1 MFHDE
6 FIFQH
11 FFLNSEIE
19 IRIFFLFLPTMTG
32 VLKDCYSLDFF
43 RKIVTKTIVLTKT
56 FKAFGEILEV
66 FVESNSSTFFQVL
79 ISC

>member
-1 MFHDE
+1 
-6 FIFQH
+6 
-11 FFLNSEIE
+11 
-19 IRIFFLFLPTMTG
+19 MTG

-79 ISC
+79 IYC